1 MSLVVQPPV
10 TMSGLTIGDPVMPAT
25 VAVPQTVLGGFSSV
39 SPEEIAEA
47 VEEYFNQNPTTGE
60 PALAAHLID
69 PTPHPV
75 YDEMPSLTLI
85 FENGLI

>member
-10 TMSGLTIGDPVMPAT
+10 TVGGITSAQPVEPPS
-25 VAVPQTVLGGFSSV
+25 VPLPRTVLGGFSTISQEQIV
-39 SPEEIAEA
+39 DA
-47 VEEYFNQNPTTGE
+47 VDQYFLENPTAGE
-60 PALAAHLID
+60 PALEAHLID